1 VDRRMWEL
9 YEFDSFQLDPLNRR
23 LTHGDRHVPITP
35 MVFKTLLVLVESRG
49 KLVTKSELLTQVWP
63 DTVADETNLAVVI
76 SAARKALGDDG
87 HAQKYIETVAKAGY
101 RFAAEVTTVA
111 KCEPESAAETVA
123 AEAILIPPAVPAGS
137 HRSLFLIF
145 GALALA
151 AASGTIAYRWWPHG
165 SAATPASS
173 PASEAEALYLK
184 GRYSWIRGSERGLK
198 QSIAYFDQAIS
209 ADPGNAKAYAGLAD
223 AYLTLAAWSVQAP
236 DVSYRAAKEA
246 AEHAVN
252 LGPSLSEAH
261 SAAGMVA
268 MVSDWNMNQAE
279 AEFRLA
285 LKLGPKDPLA
295 HQRLGMYL
303 AAKGSSGE
311 ALRELRIASDLD
323 PVSLRVGVFLGE
335 VLYYARQYREAI
347 DQFRKVI
354 NLDPKVP
361 VAHYD
366 LGAAY
371 YVQQDYPAAI
381 QELEEALGLGEN
393 RDPQA
398 LGLYAAARARNGD
411 EAGARMILAQLQ
423 KRSTE
428 EYVSAYGIALAHI
441 GLGDHDLALESARQM
456 FRDHQVN
463 ALFAGVEPLFDPLR
477 SDPRFVALL
486 PDINA
491 SQAGSR

>member
-1 VDRRMWEL
+1 MDKQMWEL
-9 YEFDSFQLDPLNRR
+9 YEFDSFRLDPINRR
-23 LTHGDRHVPITP
+23 LIHGNRHVPITP
-35 MVFKTLLVLVESRG
+35 MAFKTLLLLVESRG
-49 KLVTKSELLTQVWP
+49 KLVTKGELLAQVWP
-63 DTVADETNLAVVI
+63 DTAADETNLAVVI

-87 HAQKYIETVAKAGY
+87 HAQRYIETVAKAGY
-101 RFAAEVTTVA
+101 RFAAEVTAVS
-111 KCEPESAAETVA
+111 KGEPEAVAENVAVGAIQIPAATRA
-123 AEAILIPPAVPAGS
+123 RS
-137 HRSLFLIF
+137 HRRLFLLA
-145 GALALA
+145 GVLALA
-151 AASGTIAYRWWPHG
+151 GSSATIAYRWWRHG
-165 SAATPASS
+165 SATTLASN
-173 PASEAEALYLK
+173 PLSEADALYLK

-198 QSIAYFDQAIS
+198 QSVAYFNEAIS

-223 AYLTLAAWSVQAP
+223 AYLTLAAWSIQAP

-246 AEHAVN
+246 AKHAVN
-252 LGPSLSEAH
+252 LDPSLSEAH

-268 MVSDWNMNQAE
+268 MIYDWNLNQAE

-285 LKLGPKDPLA
+285 VKLGPMDPLA

-303 AAKGSSGE
+303 EAKGSFEE

-335 VLYYARQYREAI
+335 VLYYARQYRQAI
-347 DQFRKVI
+347 DQYLRVI
-354 NLDPKVP
+354 NLDPHVP

-371 YVQQDYPAAI
+371 YVQGDYTDAI
-381 QELEEALGLGEN
+381 QELEEALRQGEN

-411 EAGARMILAQLQ
+411 EAGGRKILAQLQ
-423 KRSTE
+423 KRSTQ

-441 GLGDHDLALESARQM
+441 GLGEHDLALESARQM

-463 ALFAGVEPLFDPLR
+463 ALFGGVEPLFDPLR
-477 SDPRFVALL
+477 SDPAFAALL
-486 PDINA
+486 QDFNA
-491 SQAGSR
+491 GQAGSR